1 MSDRAPSG
9 IGRGRLAALMANP
22 RAESGSSEKT
32 GDVLPKQAGRGQLL
46 HSASQ
51 AVCLMI
57 ALYLFPFLNCCQS
70 F

>member
-9 IGRGRLAALMANP
+9 IGRGRLVALMANP
-22 RAESGSSEKT
+22 GTESGSSEKT

-51 AVCLMI
+51 AVCLI
-57 ALYLFPFLNCCQS
+57 ILLYIFRLLNW
-70 F
+70 